1 MKMVMTIAAALVIV
15 LVLAVGAFVALTWAP
30 ELRVDDLKARW
41 APPPSQFVDVA
52 GMQVHVR
59 DEGPRDD
66 PAPLVLM
73 HGTGSSLH
81 AWDGWVDALKDKKR
95 IIRFDLPGFGLTGPS
110 PDNRY
115 SVDNDVRVMFALL
128 DKLGVQRCIT
138 GGNSLGGAVAWRAA
152 LAEPSRVE
160 KLILVDAGGYPF
172 HSASVPIGFQLL
184 RIPGVN
190 WLLQHT
196 LPRFLVEQGARN
208 VFGDPDRVQPEMIE
222 RSIQLTQ
229 RQGNRRALLE
239 RARQRPTQSFASRIP
254 ELKLPT
260 LIIWGG
266 RDRLIPPEDA
276 HRFHNDIAGST
287 LVIFDDLGHAPEEE
301 DPQRSVVPVRTFL
314 GLE

>member
-1 MKMVMTIAAALVIV
+1 MKAAMTILAGVAIV
-15 LVLAVGAFVALTWAP
+15 LVLACGAFLALTWAP
-30 ELRVDDLKARW
+30 ELSVDELKARW

-81 AWDGWVDALKDKKR
+81 AWDGWVDALKDRKR
-95 IIRFDLPGFGLTGPS
+95 VIRFDLPGFGLTGPS

-128 DKLGVQRCIT
+128 DRIGVQSCIT

-152 LAEPSRVE
+152 LAEPARVE

-172 HSASVPIGFQLL
+172 HSTSEPIGFRLL
-184 RIPGVN
+184 RIPGVT
-190 WLLQHT
+190 WLMQHT

-208 VFGDPDRVQPEMIE
+208 VYGDPDRVKPEMIE

-229 RQGNRRALLE
+229 REGNRRALIE
-239 RARQRPTQSFASRIP
+239 RARQRPTQSFAHRIP

-266 RDRLIPPEDA
+266 RDRLLPPDDA
-276 HRFHNDIAGST
+276 ERFHRDIPGST

-301 DPQRSVVPVRTFL
+301 DPARTIAAVKKFL
-314 GLE
+314 GIE

>member
-66 PAPLVLM
+66 AVPLVLM

-115 SVDNDVRVMFALL
+115 SVDIDVQVMFALL

-160 KLILVDAGGYPF
+160 KLILIDAGGYPF
-172 HSASVPIGFQLL
+172 HSTSVPIGFQLL

-229 RQGNRRALLE
+229 RQGNRRALIE
-239 RARQRPTQSFASRIP
+239 RARQRPTQNFASRIP

-266 RDRLIPPEDA
+266 CDRLIPPEDA

-301 DPQRSVVPVRTFL
+301 DPQRSVEPVRTFL

>member
-1 MKMVMTIAAALVIV
+1 MKMVMTIAAALVV
-15 LVLAVGAFVALTWAP
+15 GLVLAVGAFLALTWAP
-30 ELRVDDLKARW
+30 ELRVDDLEARW

-52 GMQVHVR
+52 GMKVHVR

-66 PAPLVLM
+66 AVPLVLM

-81 AWDGWVDALKDKKR
+81 AWDGWVDGLKDRKR

-110 PDNRY
+110 PDNTY

-128 DKLGVQRCIT
+128 DKLGVQTCIA

-152 LAEPSRVE
+152 LAEPARVE

-172 HSASVPIGFQLL
+172 HSTSVPIGFQLL

-208 VFGDPDRVQPEMIE
+208 VFGDPDRVKPEMIE
-222 RSIQLTQ
+222 RPIQLTQ
-229 RQGNRRALLE
+229 REGNRKALIE
-239 RARQRPTQSFASRIP
+239 RARQRPTKGFAYRIP

-266 RDRLIPPEDA
+266 RDRLIPPDDA
-276 HRFHNDIAGST
+276 RRFHRDIAGST
-287 LVIFDDLGHAPEEE
+287 LAIFDDLGHAPEEE
-301 DPQRSVVPVRTFL
+301 DPERSVVPVKAFL
-314 GLE
+314 RIE

>member
-1 MKMVMTIAAALVIV
+1 MKAVMTIVAALVIV
-15 LVLAVGAFVALTWAP
+15 LALASGAFLALTWAP
-30 ELRVDDLKARW
+30 ELSVDDLKARW
-41 APPPSQFVDVA
+41 APPPSQFIDVA
-52 GMQVHVR
+52 GMKVHVR

-81 AWDGWVDALKDKKR
+81 AWDGWADALKGKKR

-110 PDNRY
+110 PDNAY

-138 GGNSLGGAVAWRAA
+138 SGNSLGGAVAWRAA
-152 LAEPSRVE
+152 LAEPTRVE

-172 HSASVPIGFQLL
+172 HSTSVPIGFQLL

-208 VFGDPDRVQPEMIE
+208 VYGDPDRVKPEMIE
-222 RSIQLTQ
+222 RSIALTQ
-229 RQGNRRALLE
+229 REGNRRALIE
-239 RARQRPTQSFASRIP
+239 RARQRPTESFAYRIP
-254 ELKLPT
+254 ELKLPA

-266 RDRLIPPEDA
+266 RDRLVPPDDA
-276 HRFHNDIAGST
+276 HRFHHDIAGST

-301 DPQRSVVPVRTFL
+301 DPERSVVPVKAFL
-314 GLE
+314 GID